1 MKKIGIDIRSA
12 GGEKAG
18 KGWFTFNI
26 VRELLALDKKNH
38 YILYTQGG
46 IAGFEEFK
54 NVEMRIVEAKG
65 FFWHREV
72 AKDVV
77 KEGLDVFYAPTSY
90 IIPALLPKPTK
101 PNAPKTILTIHDLV
115 AFLFTSNNRKAQF
128 IERFFLKR
136 ALKKASGITCVSENT
151 KKDLKGSF
159 PELTA
164 KTDPTITPCAPA
176 QDYAPIEKTEK
187 NLANLQEFINKTHL
201 PTKFFLAVGTIEPRK
216 NYQTLI
222 QAFALAHKQNQ
233 NLHLVIVGGK
243 GWGGEKEAIEQMIQD
258 NYLQKYVHELGYL
271 TTKTINRLYNLA
283 QALVFPS
290 HYEGFGMPLIEAM
303 AANCPVIASNTSSIP
318 EVVGDAAIQCDPN
331 EPTQFAEAMLKI
343 AASSQASSQAT
354 PPANSNLRQDLI
366 NKGRIQSKRFTW
378 EKSADKLLETIY
390 NVTT

>member
-1 MKKIGIDIRSA
+1 M
-12 GGEKAG
+12 
-18 KGWFTFNI
+18 
-26 VRELLALDKKNH
+26 
-38 YILYTQGG
+38 
-46 IAGFEEFK
+46 
-54 NVEMRIVEAKG
+54 
-65 FFWHREV
+65 
-72 AKDVV
+72 
-77 KEGLDVFYAPTSY
+77 
-90 IIPALLPKPTK
+90 
-101 PNAPKTILTIHDLV
+101 
-115 AFLFTSNNRKAQF
+115 
-128 IERFFLKR
+128 
-136 ALKKASGITCVSENT
+136 
-151 KKDLKGSF
+151 
-159 PELTA
+159 
-164 KTDPTITPCAPA
+164 
-176 QDYAPIEKTEK
+176 
-187 NLANLQEFINKTHL
+187 
-201 PTKFFLAVGTIEPRK
+201 
-216 NYQTLI
+216 
-222 QAFALAHKQNQ
+222 
-233 NLHLVIVGGK
+233 IVGGK